1 VKTITLMQA
10 INEALLEEM
19 ERDPNSVYFGE
30 DVAAM
35 SGAFGATAGLL
46 DRFGPDRVFDTPI
59 AEATIAG
66 AALGMALAGLTPI
79 TEFSFADFVG
89 IAFDEIYNKLGK
101 WNWMHGGCFKIPV
114 TIRLPVGVLAGA
126 GPEHSQSPQ
135 ALFIHSQGL
144 YVAVPSTAYDA
155 KGLLKTAIRD
165 PNPVL
170 YFEHKLLY
178 GMPGE
183 VPEDEYTIPFGVA
196 DIKREGSDVTII
208 ATSLQ
213 VLTALNAAGI
223 LAGEG
228 IEAEVVDLRTIVPL
242 DKETILGSVRK
253 TGRVVIVH
261 EEPRTGGTGAELAAI
276 IVEEAFFDL
285 AAPIKRVGSADTPI
299 PQSIFLE
306 QEYKPNEEKVM
317 AAVREVMQY

>member
-1 VKTITLMQA
+1 
-10 INEALLEEM
+10 
-19 ERDPNSVYFGE
+19 
-30 DVAAM
+30 
-35 SGAFGATAGLL
+35 
-46 DRFGPDRVFDTPI
+46 
-59 AEATIAG
+59 
-66 AALGMALAGLTPI
+66 
-79 TEFSFADFVG
+79 
-89 IAFDEIYNKLGK
+89 
-101 WNWMHGGCFKIPV
+101 V

-144 YVAVPSTAYDA
+144 IVAVPSTAYDA

-183 VPEDEYTIPFGVA
+183 VPEEEYTIPFGVA

-213 VLTALNAAGI
+213 VLTALNAANM

-228 IEAEVVDLRTIVPL
+228 IEAEVVDPRTLVPL
-242 DKETILGSVRK
+242 DKEAILASVRK

-261 EEPRTGGTGAELAAI
+261 EEPKTGGTGAELAAI
-276 IVEEAFFDL
+276 IAEEAFFDL

-306 QEYKPNEEKVM
+306 QEYKPNEERLI

>member
-1 VKTITLMQA
+1 MMQA

-19 ERDPNSVYFGE
+19 ERDPATVYYGE

-46 DRFGPDRVFDTPI
+46 DRFGPERVFDTPI

-114 TIRLPVGVLAGA
+114 TIRLPVGALAGS

-135 ALFIHSQGL
+135 ALFMNSQGL
-144 YVAVPSTAYDA
+144 YVVVPSTPADA

-170 YFEHKLLY
+170 FFEHKLLY

-183 VPEDEYTIPFGVA
+183 VPEEEYTIPFGVA
-196 DIKREGSDVTII
+196 DVKREGSDVTVI
-208 ATSLQ
+208 ATSMQ
-213 VLTALNAAGI
+213 VHTALNAAGM
-223 LAGEG
+223 LAAEG
-228 IEAEVVDLRTIVPL
+228 IEVEVIDPRTIIPL
-242 DKETILGSVRK
+242 DKEAILASVRK

-261 EEPRTGGTGAELAAI
+261 EEPKTGGTGAEMAAI
-276 IVEEAFFDL
+276 IAEEAFFDL
-285 AAPIKRVGSADTPI
+285 AAPIRRVASADTPI
-299 PQSIFLE
+299 PQSIYLE
-306 QEYKPNEEKVM
+306 QFYKPNEEKLV
-317 AAVREVMQY
+317 AAVREVMRY

>member
-1 VKTITLMQA
+1 MKTISYMQA

-19 ERDPNSVYFGE
+19 ERDGSSVYFGE
-30 DVAAM
+30 DVATM

-101 WNWMHGGCFKIPV
+101 WNWMHGCCFKIPV
-114 TIRLPVGVLAGA
+114 TIRLPVGVMAGA

-135 ALFIHSQGL
+135 ALFMHSQGL
-144 YVAVPSTAYDA
+144 KVVVPSNAYDA

-170 YFEHKLLY
+170 YFEHKVLY
-178 GMPGE
+178 SMPGE
-183 VPEDEYTIPFGVA
+183 VPEEEYTIPFGQAEV
-196 DIKREGSDVTII
+196 KREGSDVTII

-213 VLTALNAAGI
+213 VHTALAAAGM

-228 IEAEVVDLRTIVPL
+228 VEAEVIDPRTLIPL
-242 DKETILGSVRK
+242 DKETILASVRK
-253 TGRVVIVH
+253 TGRVVITH
-261 EEPRTGGTGAELAAI
+261 EEQKTGGTGAELAAI
-276 IVEEAFFDL
+276 LAEEAFFDL

-306 QEYKPNEEKVM
+306 QEFKPNEEKLM
-317 AAVREVMQY
+317 SAVREVMQY

>member
-1 VKTITLMQA
+1 MKTLTLMQA

-101 WNWMHGGCFKIPV
+101 WNWMHGCCFKIPV
-114 TIRLPVGVLAGA
+114 TIRLPVGALAGS

-135 ALFIHSQGL
+135 ALFMHSQGL
-144 YVAVPSTAYDA
+144 YVAVPSNACDA

-170 YFEHKLLY
+170 FFEHKLLY

-183 VPEDEYTIPFGVA
+183 VPEEEYTIPFGVA
-196 DIKREGSDVTII
+196 DVKREGSDVTIV
-208 ATSLQ
+208 ATSMQ
-213 VLTALNAAGI
+213 VLTALNAANM
-223 LAGEG
+223 LAAEG
-228 IEAEVVDLRTIVPL
+228 IEAEVIDPRTLIPL
-242 DKETILGSVRK
+242 DRKAILDSVRK

-261 EEPRTGGTGAELAAI
+261 EEPKTGGTGAELAAI
-276 IVEEAFFDL
+276 IAEEAFFDL

-306 QEYKPNEEKVM
+306 MEYKPNEEKVM

>member
-1 VKTITLMQA
+1 VKTLSMMQA

-19 ERDPNSVYFGE
+19 ERDPNTVYYGE
-30 DVAAM
+30 DVATM

-46 DRFGPDRVFDTPI
+46 DKFGPERVFDTPI

-101 WNWMHGGCFKIPV
+101 WNWMHGGCFRIPV
-114 TIRLPVGVLAGA
+114 TIRLPVGALAGS

-135 ALFIHSQGL
+135 ALFMNSQGL

-170 YFEHKLLY
+170 FFEHKLLY

-183 VPEDEYTIPFGVA
+183 VPEEEYTIPFGVA
-196 DIKREGSDVTII
+196 DIKREGRDVTVI
-208 ATSLQ
+208 ATSMQ
-213 VLTALNAAGI
+213 VLTALNVASV

-228 IEAEVVDLRTIVPL
+228 IDVEVIDPRTIIPL
-242 DKETILGSVRK
+242 DKEAILGSVRK

-261 EEPRTGGTGAELAAI
+261 EESKTGGTGAEMAAI
-276 IVEEAFFDL
+276 IAEEAFFDL
-285 AAPIKRVGSADTPI
+285 AAPIRRVGSADTPI

-306 QEYKPNEEKVM
+306 QFYKPNEEKVIT
-317 AAVREVMQY
+317 AIREVMEY

>member
-1 VKTITLMQA
+1 VKTLTMMQA

-19 ERDPNSVYFGE
+19 ERDPDSVYFGE
-30 DVAAM
+30 DVASM

-46 DRFGPDRVFDTPI
+46 DKFGADRVFDTPI

-66 AALGMALAGLTPI
+66 AALGMALAGLTAI

-101 WNWMHGGCFKIPV
+101 WNWMHGGCFKVPV
-114 TIRLPVGVLAGA
+114 TIRLPVGALAGS

-135 ALFIHSQGL
+135 ALFMNSQGL
-144 YVAVPSTAYDA
+144 YVVVPSTSYDA

-183 VPEDEYTIPFGVA
+183 VPEEEYLIPFGVA
-196 DIKREGSDVTII
+196 DIKREGSDVTVI
-208 ATSLQ
+208 ATSMQ
-213 VLTALNAAGI
+213 VYTALNVAGM

-228 IEAEVVDLRTIVPL
+228 IDVEVIDPRTIIPL
-242 DKETILGSVRK
+242 DKETILASVRK

-261 EEPRTGGTGAELAAI
+261 EEPKTGGTGAEMAAI
-276 IVEEAFFDL
+276 IADEAFFDL

-306 QEYKPNEEKVM
+306 GEYKPNEEKLA
-317 AAVREVMQY
+317 AAVREVMKY

>member
-114 TIRLPVGVLAGA
+114 TIRLPVGVLAEPPGPLHPFPGPVRGRAFNGVRRQGA
-126 GPEHSQSPQ
+126 
-135 ALFIHSQGL
+135 
-144 YVAVPSTAYDA
+144 
-155 KGLLKTAIRD
+155 
-165 PNPVL
+165 
-170 YFEHKLLY
+170 
-178 GMPGE
+178 
-183 VPEDEYTIPFGVA
+183 PEDGHP
-196 DIKREGSDVTII
+196 
-208 ATSLQ
+208 
-213 VLTALNAAGI
+213 
-223 LAGEG
+223 
-228 IEAEVVDLRTIVPL
+228 
-242 DKETILGSVRK
+242 
-253 TGRVVIVH
+253 
-261 EEPRTGGTGAELAAI
+261 
-276 IVEEAFFDL
+276 
-285 AAPIKRVGSADTPI
+285 
-299 PQSIFLE
+299 
-306 QEYKPNEEKVM
+306 
-317 AAVREVMQY
+317 